1 MSLELLDFVLGLL
14 VVLVEDLL
22 ETIELSLVGVF
33 DSLYLLLQ
41 TLGLLLLG
49 FEVDVLLDFE
59 VVNSIL
65 ETVDVLVLLGE
76 LVLEFVNFDLHVS
89 LLSTVPL
96 QFLGDLVVLGL
107 VLSLELINLLS
118 QFFQVIFGFL
128 LQLNVLYFLVLEV
141 SLESGIALKEVILE
155 RLQFR

>member
-22 ETIELSLVGVF
+22 ETIELRLVGVF
-33 DSLYLLLQ
+33 DSLDLLLQ
-41 TLGLLLLG
+41 TLGLLLLV
-49 FEVDVLLDFE
+49 FKVDVLLDFE
-59 VVNSIL
+59 VVDGIL

-89 LLSTVPL
+89 LLPTVTL

-141 SLESGIALKEVILE
+141 SLESGIALEEVILE
-155 RLQFR
+155 RLQLR

>member
-33 DSLYLLLQ
+33 DSLDLLLQ
-41 TLGLLLLG
+41 ALGLLLLG
-49 FEVDVLLDFE
+49 FEMDVLLDFE
-59 VVNSIL
+59 VVDSIL

-96 QFLGDLVVLGL
+96 QLLGDLVVLGL

-141 SLESGIALKEVILE
+141 SLESGIALEEVILE
-155 RLQFR
+155 RLQLR

>member
-33 DSLYLLLQ
+33 DSLDLLLQ
-41 TLGLLLLG
+41 ALGLLLLG
-49 FEVDVLLDFE
+49 FEMDVLLDFE
-59 VVNSIL
+59 VVDSIL
-65 ETVDVLVLLGE
+65 ETVDILVLLGE

-96 QFLGDLVVLGL
+96 QLLGDLVVLGL

-141 SLESGIALKEVILE
+141 SLESGIALEEVILE
-155 RLQFR
+155 RLQLR

>member
-22 ETIELSLVGVF
+22 ETIELRLVGVF
-33 DSLYLLLQ
+33 DSLDLLLQ

-59 VVNSIL
+59 VVDSIL

-89 LLSTVPL
+89 LLPTVTL

-141 SLESGIALKEVILE
+141 SLESGIALEEVILE
-155 RLQFR
+155 RLQLR